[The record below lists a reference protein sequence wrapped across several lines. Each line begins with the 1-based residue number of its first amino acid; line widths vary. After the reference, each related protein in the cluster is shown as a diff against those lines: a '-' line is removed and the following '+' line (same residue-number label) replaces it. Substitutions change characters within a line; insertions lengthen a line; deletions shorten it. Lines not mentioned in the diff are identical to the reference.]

1 MKKYAL
7 LILSIVIIVAF
18 ASGCTTN
25 NYKTYDSN
33 GISFHYPTG
42 WNEVSPDQLSLT
54 VEGTSEVLA
63 VVVDPENI
71 QNNNYQTLVFF
82 QRIPTTGTLAVATAS
97 LKTQIQAV
105 GGQVLSET
113 DRTLNGVPAKDM
125 VYSIS
130 TTSGVAKKERIVA
143 LQNAGNRYYIVCS
156 APTADFDRQQ
166 SNFNLI
172 IDSFEIQ

>member
-1 MKKYAL
+1 M
-7 LILSIVIIVAF
+7 
-18 ASGCTTN
+18 
-25 NYKTYDSN
+25 
-33 GISFHYPTG
+33 
-42 WNEVSPDQLSLT
+42 
-54 VEGTSEVLA
+54 EGSSEVLA

-82 QRIPTTGTLAVATAS
+82 QQIPTTGSLAVATAS

-105 GGQVLSET
+105 GWGQVISET
-113 DRTLNGVPAKDM
+113 DRTINGVSAKDM

-130 TTSGVAKKERIVA
+130 NTSGDAKKERIIA
-143 LQNAGNRYYIVCS
+143 MQDTSNRYYIVCS

-172 IDSFEIQ
+172 IDSFKIQ